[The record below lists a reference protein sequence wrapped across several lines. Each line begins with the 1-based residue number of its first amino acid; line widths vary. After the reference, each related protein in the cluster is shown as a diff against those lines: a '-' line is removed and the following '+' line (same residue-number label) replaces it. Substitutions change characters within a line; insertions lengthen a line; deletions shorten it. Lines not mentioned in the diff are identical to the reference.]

1 MWTENIFYDKFK
13 SKFTENKNKLKDLIS
28 VK

>member
-13 SKFTENKNKLKDLIS
+13 TKYVENKEKLEKKIAI
-28 VK
+28 K